1 MKDNTEMNFLKNMNN
16 IHAYFQNDYE
26 NAVA

>member
-16 IHAYFQNDYE
+16 IHAYFQSDCE